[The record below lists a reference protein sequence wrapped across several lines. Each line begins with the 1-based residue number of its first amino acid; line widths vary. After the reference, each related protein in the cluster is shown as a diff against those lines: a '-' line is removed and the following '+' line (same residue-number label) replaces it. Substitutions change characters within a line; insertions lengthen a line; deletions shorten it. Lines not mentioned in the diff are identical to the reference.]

1 MEKYNIKIFSA
12 AKKDLMDI
20 VEYINTLSREA
31 AIKQYDGI
39 IQKISTLTQMPERC
53 SMVKDNN
60 LKLKGYRVLIVDNY
74 LVFFVVKSSTVQIR
88 RILYARR
95 DYSWLL

>member
-12 AKKDLMDI
+12 GKKDLMDI

-53 SMVKDNN
+53 SLVKDNN
-60 LKLKGYRVLIVDNY
+60 LKLKGYRVLILDNY